1 MICLKILL
9 LENKDYYYCILAP
22 SFRSQTV
29 INLEDICFDY
39 SNFDCTTVLD
49 LHLKQGWK
57 IKHQFVLEVD
67 DETEDYMNRL
77 PKKYLIDELSIPE
90 LVIAELKTILPELFL

>member
-9 LENKDYYYCILAP
+9 LEYEDYCILAP

-29 INLEDICFDY
+29 INLEHICFDY
-39 SNFDCTTVLD
+39 SNFSYTSVLD
-49 LHLKQGWK
+49 LRLKEGWK
-57 IKHQFVLEVD
+57 IKHTFILEVD
-67 DETEDYMNRL
+67 DETKDYMNRL

>member
-1 MICLKILL
+1 MIYLKILL
-9 LENKDYYYCILAP
+9 LEYKDYYCILAP
-22 SFRSQTV
+22 SFRSQIV
-29 INLEDICFDY
+29 INLEHICFDY

-49 LHLKQGWK
+49 LHLKEGWK

-67 DETEDYMNRL
+67 DETKDYMNRL

>member
-9 LENKDYYYCILAP
+9 LEYKYYYCILSP
-22 SFRSQTV
+22 SFRSQIV
-29 INLEDICFDY
+29 INLEHICFDY
-39 SNFDCTTVLD
+39 SNFSYTSVLD
-49 LHLKQGWK
+49 LHLKEGWK

-67 DETEDYMNRL
+67 DETKDYMNRL
-77 PKKYLIDELSIPE
+77 PKKYLIHELSIPE